1 MPSELP
7 GFPLEELLKRY
18 FQGDLEVCKQL
29 LQHPHYC
36 QRVETIARHRT
47 YATGLNWED
56 AVQEVHIKVLNGM
69 RDRHFRW
76 GGEKEFYR
84 WLEKVAENT
93 IWSLLRREN
102 RKNKWIGCS
111 LDQPIQ
117 GTNIPIKDSLV
128 DDFNLADAVERADTV
143 LRILQAINQLELR
156 YPRKKFLQLWQGLS
170 KDKKQTEIARELQVQ
185 QGEISKRKREL
196 VKLVATELELASFGQ
211 VKQELRNMRQGKLKQ
226 RKRSNNSW

>member
-18 FQGDLEVCKQL
+18 FRGDLEVCKQL

-47 YATGLNWED
+47 YTTGLNWED

-69 RDRHFRW
+69 RDRRFSW
-76 GGEKEFYR
+76 GGEKEFYS
-84 WLEKVAENT
+84 WLEKVARNA
-93 IWSLLRREN
+93 IIGLIRREN
-102 RKNKWIGCS
+102 RQTKLIGCS
-111 LDQPIQ
+111 LEQPIQ
-117 GTNIPIKDSLV
+117 GTTVRLQDHLA
-128 DDFNLADAVERADTV
+128 DEFNLADTVEFADTV
-143 LRILQAINQLELR
+143 SQVTQAIKKLDLR
-156 YPRKKFLQLWQGLS
+156 YPRKKFLQLWQELS
-170 KDKKQTEIARELQVQ
+170 KDKKQTEIARELQVK

-196 VKLVATELELASFGQ
+196 VRLVATELELASFGQ